1 MKKEIITT
9 HIDTGGHGYLSVSK
23 KDILLVGMD
32 PAEISGYSGMD
43 FNRVYL
49 EEDSDATLFM
59 NKAEEK
65 GIRVIVKG
73 GYNLSFSNHHNYN
86 SRLFNLK
93 KELGQKFMGH
103 NDEVLEFVSISPKL
117 IVTDPYGK
125 RYKLPTSNPFK
136 YIKDS
141 I

>member
-1 MKKEIITT
+1 MKKEIKTT

-32 PAEISGYSGMD
+32 PTEISGYSGMD

-49 EEDSDATLFM
+49 EEDSDATLFVK
-59 NKAEEK
+59 KATEK
-65 GIRVIVKG
+65 GIHVDVKQ
-73 GYNLSFSNHHNYN
+73 GYNLKFSNHHNYN
-86 SRLFNLK
+86 ARLFNLK
-93 KELGQKFMGH
+93 KEPGQKFKSY
-103 NDEVLEFVSISPKL
+103 NDEVLEIVSTSPKL
-117 IVTDPYGK
+117 IAVDPYGK
-125 RYKLPTSNPFK
+125 RYKFPTSNPFQ